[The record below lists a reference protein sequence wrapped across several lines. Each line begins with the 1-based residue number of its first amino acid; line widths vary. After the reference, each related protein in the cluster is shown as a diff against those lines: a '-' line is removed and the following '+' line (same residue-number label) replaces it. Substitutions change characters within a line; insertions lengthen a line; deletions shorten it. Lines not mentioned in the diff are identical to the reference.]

1 MSQSVVSVH
10 PKIKKIIQNLDLD
23 LGLELNRYE
32 NSHLQES
39 LFIADPIV
47 EESILY
53 PEKEFHHQESHSL
66 LVYNPDEVE
75 LEEPIPVASRLIS
88 DRKSL
93 LDVILTPWGM
103 IGIIL
108 FLGANIFIFFSLDT
122 ESLVNNNLQDEAPTN
137 NIENRNQENKITENN
152 LNLSNVEKTEDNK
165 TNINNLQPPPSLPT
179 SLPEINNSNSI
190 NNSSQNSSL
199 YPDLK
204 SALFGEIQKNQQLL
218 LPPPLLNNNQTPS
231 LPTNNRPSQTP
242 VNSSVQKIQQKYY
255 LLSNY
260 QNMDNFNRIK
270 KVEPN
275 AVIMNLNQEMK
286 IQLGIFN
293 TETEAKNQGQKLQK
307 EGIKIDIQ
315 PVNN

>member
-1 MSQSVVSVH
+1 MNQSVVSVH
-10 PKIKKIIQNLDLD
+10 PQIKKIIQNLDLD
-23 LGLELNRYE
+23 LGLELTRYE
-32 NSHLQES
+32 NSHSQES
-39 LFIADPIV
+39 VLIPDSIV
-47 EESILY
+47 EESILL
-53 PEKEFHHQESHSL
+53 PETKFNPQESHSL
-66 LVYNPDEVE
+66 LVYNPDEIE

-122 ESLVNNNLQDEAPTN
+122 ESLVSNNRQDKASTN
-137 NIENRNQENKITENN
+137 NIENQNQENNITENN
-152 LNLSNVEKTEDNK
+152 LNLSNVEKTEETK
-165 TNINNLQPPPSLPT
+165 TNINNLQPPSLPT

-204 SALFGEIQKNQQLL
+204 SALFGEIQKNQQPL
-218 LPPPLLNNNQTPS
+218 LPPPLLNNNQTS
-231 LPTNNRPSQTP
+231 
-242 VNSSVQKIQQKYY
+242 VNSSIQKIQQKYY

-270 KVEPN
+270 KIEPK
-275 AVIMNLNQEMK
+275 AAIMNLNQEMK

-293 TETEAKNQGQKLQK
+293 TETEAKNRGQKLQNQ
-307 EGIKIDIQ
+307 GIQIYIQ
-315 PVNN
+315 PINN